1 MAHCGGQSL
10 TDCRIRGQK
19 LPYDTAAVC
28 LICSCK
34 SVACGKKPGRT
45 DPEDRILCE
54 LVGMGSPDL
63 CIATHVYNELL
74 ASGAPGVTRLD
85 MMG

>member
-1 MAHCGGQSL
+1 MNVKKILTNAVLIVIAGG
-10 TDCRIRGQK
+10 
-19 LPYDTAAVC
+19 
-28 LICSCK
+28 LI
-34 SVACGKKPGRT
+34 G
-45 DPEDRILCE
+45 
-54 LVGMGSPDL
+54 L